1 MNILKEKIK
10 FSLMI
15 MGKASEVS
23 PIKNFFV
30 VLSVIISSAAITLC
44 PAMLGYSVSLAYRYS
59 NSAEWKTYFVL
70 AVSMYILLW
79 FIGQAFKYFFYPW
92 YGLIEQKSQS
102 KCMVDSYENS
112 TNSDP
117 RFRYSQNSS
126 EISFAIDAKSGA
138 MRETLYSLYLSIIP
152 AIVGVFAGALSILFI
167 SGYVDLLIF
176 VAFVILYILGSMPMI
191 SRHQMY
197 QGKFFGLS
205 VKSFG
210 VLENFISL
218 WKEGVVFSA
227 VEFLKNKYSHDRLPV
242 ENEAIKSYFWTM
254 VLYIWQASILTIC
267 LSIIVFKNIIY
278 TDASSGVMIGN
289 IISLVGVCVS
299 AIGPLQGVGFG
310 ISNIAV
316 SYTRYYEAEEKI
328 LHIAK
333 IKNSQEFLISKNTFK
348 GSLSLN
354 ISLEEAREAGLGYC
368 NISPGRPVW
377 IIGPSGSGKTVILER
392 ILGVLPLEK
401 PGSITLYNST
411 GDPQYTY
418 LPQEPGLFAGS
429 AAENIDFGRN
439 VSPERIDSLL
449 RSLGL
454 SDFSSNSRRGMQAIA
469 GEEGSVSGGEGR
481 RIALARALL
490 CPEGSVIVLDEPTA
504 GLDASTRDLVWSYI
518 EEASRDSIVLVT
530 THDNDAPIQDGDL
543 ILPVSS

>member
-1 MNILKEKIK
+1 MKVLKEKIK
-10 FSLMI
+10 FSLMV
-15 MGKASEVS
+15 MRKASEVS
-23 PIKNFFV
+23 SVKNFFV

-44 PAMLGYSVSLAYRYS
+44 PAVLGYSVALTYQHS
-59 NSAEWKTYFVL
+59 NSAEWKTYFIL
-70 AVSMYILLW
+70 AISMYILLW
-79 FIGQAFKYFFYPW
+79 FLGQAFKYFFYPW

-102 KCMVDSYENS
+102 KCMVDSYKNS

-117 RFRYSQNSS
+117 RFRHSQNSS

-138 MRETLYSLYLSIIP
+138 MRETMYSLYLSIIP

-176 VAFVILYILGSMPMI
+176 VAFVILYIFGSMPMI

-197 QGKFFGLS
+197 QGNFFGLS

-278 TDASSGVMIGN
+278 TDTSSGVMIGN

-328 LHIAK
+328 LHISK
-333 IKNSQEFLISKNTFK
+333 MGDSREILINRNTFK
-348 GSLSLN
+348 GPLSLN
-354 ISLEEAREAGLGYC
+354 INLEEARGSELGYC
-368 NISPGRPVW
+368 NIYPGRPVW

-392 ILGVLPLEK
+392 ILKVLPLEK
-401 PGSITLYNST
+401 PGLLTLYNPI
-411 GDPQYTY
+411 GYPQYTY

-429 AAENIDFGRN
+429 AVENVDFGRN
-439 VSPERIDSLL
+439 ISAERIDSLL
-449 RSLGL
+449 CSLGL
-454 SDFSSNSRRGMQAIA
+454 SDFSSNGRRGMQPIA

-504 GLDASTRDLVWSYI
+504 GLDASTRDIVWSYI
-518 EEASRDSIVLVT
+518 EEVSKDSIVLVT

-543 ILPVSS
+543 IIPVRS